1 MPSTDAFPIT
11 ITEAMVYEAIADV
24 LDPELDESLVKLGFI
39 DHVQVE
45 GDDVTITFKLPT
57 YWCAPNFAYLM
68 AADLRARVQRIPG
81 VRSVHILLLD
91 HCTDEE
97 VSNAVNAG
105 KSFIEAFPDET
116 EDNLEELRLTFLRKG
131 FLVRQD
137 TLIRHLQWAGID
149 EAALLSLRVADLIID
164 ETTQRI
170 FVTTPHQIIQIE
182 RDAHTAQSYL
192 RRATTLGLH
201 HGPEDRLFVD
211 DCGQPIP
218 PGELQNY
225 LRRSRSVRMNIMF
238 NTVFCSDM
246 FQTRYGAGHGM
257 SLPEGEK
264 P

>member
-1 MPSTDAFPIT
+1 
-11 ITEAMVYEAIADV
+11 
-24 LDPELDESLVKLGFI
+24 
-39 DHVQVE
+39 
-45 GDDVTITFKLPT
+45 
-57 YWCAPNFAYLM
+57 
-68 AADLRARVQRIPG
+68 
-81 VRSVHILLLD
+81 
-91 HCTDEE
+91 
-97 VSNAVNAG
+97 
-105 KSFIEAFPDET
+105 
-116 EDNLEELRLTFLRKG
+116 RKG

-149 EAALLSLRVADLIID
+149 EATLLSLHVADLIVD

-246 FQTRYGAGHGM
+246 FQTRYGPGHGM